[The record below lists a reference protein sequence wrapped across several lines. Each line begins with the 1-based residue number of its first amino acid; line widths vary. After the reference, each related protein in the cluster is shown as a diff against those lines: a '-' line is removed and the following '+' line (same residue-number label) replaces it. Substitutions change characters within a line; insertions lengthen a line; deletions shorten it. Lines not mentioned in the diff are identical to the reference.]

1 MRETALITGA
11 SSGIG
16 EQFARQLAARG
27 HDLVLVARRADRLER
42 LAAELPTE
50 AHAVPCDLATD
61 AASLRDRVAELGIEV
76 ELLVNNAGFGTSGPF
91 LDNDPNRDAEEVRV
105 NCEAIVTLT
114 HAFLPGMVERGRG
127 GIINVASHAPAC
139 SRSLTK
145 PSTRATKAFVISFT
159 DALHTELRGS
169 GVRVLAVNPGP
180 VPTELQERAGYEPG
194 RGGVVPP
201 GHIPAEEV
209 VREALP
215 AYDRGRRSVIPGR
228 TFRWFIRVT
237 QPLAARVQ
245 LRGHGAAATGPRLS
259 SQAGTP
265 RPAGGRGRGARAS
278 RRPRARPGAARAPRR
293 SARRPAGDPAPRP

>member
-42 LAAELPTE
+42 LAAELPTK

-114 HAFLPGMVERGRG
+114 HAFLPGMVQRGRG
-127 GIINVASHAPAC
+127 GIINVASSAGMQPIPYEAVYA
-139 SRSLTK
+139 
-145 PSTRATKAFVISFT
+145 ATKAFVISFT
-159 DALHTELRGS
+159 DALHTELRSS
-169 GVRVLAVNPGP
+169 GVRVLAV
-180 VPTELQERAGYEPG
+180 
-194 RGGVVPP
+194 
-201 GHIPAEEV
+201 
-209 VREALP
+209 
-215 AYDRGRRSVIPGR
+215 
-228 TFRWFIRVT
+228 
-237 QPLAARVQ
+237 
-245 LRGHGAAATGPRLS
+245 
-259 SQAGTP
+259 
-265 RPAGGRGRGARAS
+265 
-278 RRPRARPGAARAPRR
+278 
-293 SARRPAGDPAPRP
+293 